1 LFVKAHQVVV
11 VKVGALAATVD
22 GLVIVEIEQE
32 VVAII
37 RVSGIETSS
46 RRSPSHGGGYLS
58 VRLSIRK
65 RRLPAYGFDRATL
78 RDERLGWII
87 EGSLVLQSR

>member
-1 LFVKAHQVVV
+1 MFVEAHQVVV
-11 VKVGALAATVD
+11 VKVGALAATVN
-22 GLVIVEIEQE
+22 GLIIVEVEQE

-37 RVSGIETSS
+37 RVTRIETSS

-65 RRLPAYGFDRATL
+65 GDCRHTDWMMRRCA
-78 RDERLGWII
+78 IN
-87 EGSLVLQSR
+87 